1 MNNET
6 LTLNELLVK
15 TFKDI
20 LKIEEKVLNKNAY
33 TRELSMNEIHVIEI
47 IGLGKQQIM
56 SDISKKL
63 KITIGSLSITI
74 NRLVRKGYIEKI
86 KHDIDKRAIN
96 IALTEKGILA
106 YKVHENFHKEMI
118 AEGYL
123 EKSSVHETLSMYKV
137 DELKQILDS
146 LGEKKSGKKEELI
159 ERILQTSPG
168 ENLAAL
174 ERQHNCYSLSEKGR
188 LFLDSHDDYVT
199 LHLYHSH
206 WNITVD
212 EYENFKSKMQFQGKF
227 NDVVW
232 GIFNKRVLEH
242 LNAGQFGSARCVY
255 YNMTEL
261 LRMEEKFQAELETLL
276 LVQFYDLCGTDALQS
291 LSLYKQGIYT
301 KKELS
306 EFYFGIAFAPAIVSR
321 IIQLQE
327 YYHPDMVDR
336 LYQNNRCPIMLCS
349 KQEFLQILNEMFTST
364 MFDTEKYEKQ
374 LRRNFLK
381 MIK

>member
-1 MNNET
+1 MGFLDLFKGKSNAK
-6 LTLNELLVK
+6 ELVSVQSVVRENVK
-15 TFKDI
+15 TNP
-20 LKIEEKVLNKNAY
+20 NKNSYATDYAKAIFLYAY
-33 TRELSMNEIHVIEI
+33 GKASPIHQNSGYVQYLNYEC
-47 IGLGKQQIM
+47 G
-56 SDISKKL
+56 
-63 KITIGSLSITI
+63 IT
-74 NRLVRKGYIEKI
+74 NPVK
-86 KHDIDKRAIN
+86 
-96 IALTEKGILA
+96 
-106 YKVHENFHKEMI
+106 FHKELI

-123 EKSSVHETLSMYKV
+123 EKSSIREILSMYKV

-146 LGEKKSGKKEELI
+146 LGEKKSGKKDELI

-168 ENLAAL
+168 DNLAAL
-174 ERQHNCYSLSEKGR
+174 ESQHNCYSLSEKGR

-199 LHLYHSH
+199 LHLYRSH
-206 WNITVD
+206 WSITVE
-212 EYENFKSKMQFQGKF
+212 EYEDFKSKMQFQGKF

-232 GIFNKRVLEH
+232 GIFNKRVLEY
-242 LNAGQFGSARCVY
+242 LNAGQFGSARCAY

-261 LRMEEKFQAELETLL
+261 LRIEEKFQAELETLL
-276 LVQFYDLCGTDALQS
+276 LVQFYDLCGVDALQS

-306 EFYFGIAFAPAIVSR
+306 EFCFGIAFAPAIVSR

-336 LYQNNRCPIMLCS
+336 LYQNIRCPIMLCT
-349 KQEFLQILNEMFTST
+349 KQEFLQILNEMFTSS

-374 LRRNFLK
+374 LRKNFLK